1 MIKGDQAHLSNVDN
15 AAKIRALLLAGIR
28 AALLWRQAGGD
39 RWKLIFSR
47 SAMQKEAQQ
56 LLKANY

>member
-1 MIKGDQAHLSNVDN
+1 VDN